1 MDINQNQCPNKN
13 DLMLAIKNQPELDNR
28 TIGDEELNL
37 DTLEDTSA
45 NSTGIKIQEKSNW
58 TTISSP
64 QKYLDTKSQF
74 RKTAIII
81 KYYTSQFD

>member
-45 NSTGIKIQEKSNW
+45 NSTGIKIQEKSN
-58 TTISSP
+58 
-64 QKYLDTKSQF
+64 
-74 RKTAIII
+74 
-81 KYYTSQFD
+81 